1 MINPIAPLSNSASTI
16 TPSYI
21 SIFSSLIFTVTSL
34 SISSLFRLQQ
44 VVLFITL
51 ESIVN
56 IFLLLRLNQEL
67 LSLGPHLNYIHSLP
81 QPIFAVH
88 YSYYSYILV
97 LFFPNSVFY
106 SLIPTVSCHMTKF
119 PTIVIISI
127 SLIHLHDIE
136 IPLHF
141 FSSAS
146 LSLQGVSN
154 HHCICH
160 FYLFYQ
166 SRFFLC
172 PLYLLP
178 LRPNLGR
185 EQKWSKF
192 SLIISCPYLPFLS
205 LISFLLPLNLSFFLL
220 LSL

>member
-34 SISSLFRLQQ
+34 SISLLFRLQQ

-56 IFLLLRLNQEL
+56 LFLLLRLNQEL

-97 LFFPNSVFY
+97 LFFSQFCFLFPNSYSILPYDQISHNCNNFY
-106 SLIPTVSCHMTKF
+106 FLDPPPWHRD
-119 PTIVIISI
+119 P
-127 SLIHLHDIE
+127 
-136 IPLHF
+136 
-141 FSSAS
+141 SSF
-146 LSLQGVSN
+146 L
-154 HHCICH
+154 
-160 FYLFYQ
+160 
-166 SRFFLC
+166 FLC
-172 PLYLLP
+172 
-178 LRPNLGR
+178 
-185 EQKWSKF
+185 
-192 SLIISCPYLPFLS
+192 FLV
-205 LISFLLPLNLSFFLL
+205 LVGGF
-220 LSL
+220 